1 MLRNSKIVVWFV
13 LCLLGVP
20 AWGNQPTQTQFTRV
34 QSKTSPTPTPVV
46 SFPKQ
51 AEAFV
56 TSLAEMAIRELT
68 DQKISE
74 EQRLKRFQQLY
85 RGHFDAE
92 RIAPLVLGRYW
103 PVATYQQQQEFVR
116 LFEYA
121 NMLNYRER
129 LRRYRGHT
137 LQVIGSLPLAQDQV
151 RVLSVVTNPVTGRI
165 VQVGWRVAR
174 DRAGL
179 RILDMEIEGFSMV
192 AVLRNQYGA
201 TIQRSGGR
209 VEGLLY
215 ELRLAAAQLSS
226 TLQ

>member
-1 MLRNSKIVVWFV
+1 MERRRKTRLFVWLV
-13 LCLLGVP
+13 LCLFARPVWAQQSASPQPGV
-20 AWGNQPTQTQFTRV
+20 A
-34 QSKTSPTPTPVV
+34 PVA

-56 TSLAEMAIRELT
+56 DSLAQAAIRELT
-68 DQKISE
+68 NQNIPE
-74 EQRLKRFQQLY
+74 EQRLKRFQQIY
-85 RGHFDAE
+85 RGHFDVQ

-103 PVATYQQQQEFVR
+103 SIATYQQQQEFVR

-137 LQVIGSLPLAQDQV
+137 LQVLGSLPLATDQV

-165 VQVGWRVAR
+165 IQVGWRVAR
-174 DRAGL
+174 DRAGF
-179 RILDMEIEGFSMV
+179 RVLDMEIEGFSMV

-215 ELRLAAAQLSS
+215 ELRLAAAQLPS
-226 TLQ
+226 TIR

>member
-1 MLRNSKIVVWFV
+1 V
-13 LCLLGVP
+13 
-20 AWGNQPTQTQFTRV
+20 A
-34 QSKTSPTPTPVV
+34 PVA

-56 TSLAEMAIRELT
+56 DSLAQAAIRELT
-68 DQKISE
+68 NQNIPE
-74 EQRLKRFQQLY
+74 EQRLKRFQQIY
-85 RGHFDAE
+85 RGHFDVQ

-103 PVATYQQQQEFVR
+103 SIATYQQQQEFVR

-137 LQVIGSLPLAQDQV
+137 LQVLGSLPLATDQV

-165 VQVGWRVAR
+165 IQVGWRVAR

-179 RILDMEIEGFSMV
+179 RVLDMEIEGFSMV

-215 ELRLAAAQLSS
+215 ELRLAAAQLPS
-226 TLQ
+226 TIR